1 LDEKNDDSEVEEA
14 FEIHQSLLTPDPEKK
29 IE

>member
-1 LDEKNDDSEVEEA
+1 LDEKNDDSEIEEA
-14 FEIHQSLLTPDPEKK
+14 DEINQSLLTPDPEKI